1 MELPKAFASREPARA
16 EPGRGERRANGESAS
31 PGTDVDELIA
41 SLLDTVDRSD
51 KEALE
56 ATVELPTETVRITAP
71 RRPLIRK
78 LRRAR
83 ELVGRDVAFYVVATV
98 GLGIAIG
105 LLASHGLP

>member
-41 SLLDTVDRSD
+41 SLLDTVDRSEE
-51 KEALE
+51 EALE

-83 ELVGRDVAFYVVATV
+83 ELVGRVAFYVVATV